1 MARLG
6 TFFSKQTLTA
16 GLPYFEYQLEAAREA
31 VIPWLERR
39 MQLDGIA
46 VADFGAHQGGLLE
59 ALRRDDRVASAVGIE
74 LNADVV
80 DKSPFVPDERFELV
94 TGDLTALGPELGSFD
109 LIVLHDV
116 LEHVV
121 EVDDVLRASAARLAP
136 EGRLLVVFPP
146 YGSAFGGHQQLAE
159 GWARAA
165 PFLHLLPAPLFFR
178 LARPAAGNEYMTVED
193 ALGDMQA
200 VRRTR
205 LTLAKAER
213 AFKRAGL
220 ETADREL
227 FLVRPEHSLR
237 YGIRARGAG
246 PLGRLP
252 VVRELAVSGAYY
264 LLQRGD

>member
-1 MARLG
+1 MAGIG

-31 VIPWLERR
+31 VIPWLDRR
-39 MQLDGIA
+39 LPLEGIA

-59 ALRRDDRVASAVGIE
+59 ALRRDGRVASAVGIE

-80 DKSPFVPDERFELV
+80 DRSPFVPDERFRLV
-94 TGDLTALGPELGSFD
+94 AGDLTALDPELRVFD

-121 EVDDVLRASAARLAP
+121 RVGEVLRAAVGRLARD
-136 EGRLLVVFPP
+136 GRLLVVFPP

-165 PFLHLLPAPLFFR
+165 PFLHFLPAPLFFR
-178 LARPAAGNEYMTVED
+178 LARPAAGNEYMTTED
-193 ALGDMQA
+193 ALGDMRA

-205 LTLAKAER
+205 LTLTKAER
-213 AFKRAGL
+213 AFAGAGL
-220 ETADREL
+220 ATADREL
-227 FLVRPEHSLR
+227 FLIRPEHSLR
-237 YGIRARGAG
+237 YGIRTRTAG

-252 VVRELAVSGAYY
+252 GIRELAVSGAFY
-264 LLQRGD
+264 LLKR

>member
-1 MARLG
+1 MARLT

-31 VIPWLERR
+31 VIPWLDRR
-39 MQLDGIA
+39 MRLDGIA
-46 VADFGAHQGGLLE
+46 VGDFGAHQGGLLE
-59 ALRRDDRVASAVGIE
+59 ALRRDGRVARATGIE
-74 LNADVV
+74 LSADVV
-80 DKSPFVPDERFELV
+80 DRSPFVGDERFDLV
-94 TGDLTALGPELGSFD
+94 AGDLTALEPEIGPFD

-116 LEHVV
+116 LEHVI
-121 EVDDVLRASAARLAP
+121 EVDAVLRASAERLAP
-136 EGRLLVVFPP
+136 GGRLLVVFPP
-146 YGSAFGGHQQLAE
+146 YVSAFGGHQQLAE

-193 ALGDMQA
+193 ALGDMRA

-205 LTLAKAER
+205 LTLTKAER
-213 AFKRAGL
+213 AFARAGL
-220 ETADREL
+220 TTVERDL

-237 YGIRARGAG
+237 YGIRTRTAG

-252 VVRELAVSGAYY
+252 GVRELAVSGAYY
-264 LLQRGD
+264 LLERA

>member
-31 VIPWLERR
+31 VIPWLDRR
-39 MQLDGIA
+39 IALDGIA
-46 VADFGAHQGGLLE
+46 VGDFGAHQGGLIE
-59 ALRRDDRVASAVGIE
+59 ALRRDGRVARATGIE
-74 LNADVV
+74 LNAAVV
-80 DKSPFVPDERFELV
+80 EQSPFVGDERFQLV
-94 TGDLTALGPELGSFD
+94 AGDLTALDPGFGPFD

-121 EVDDVLRASAARLAP
+121 RVDEVLHASADRLAP
-136 EGRLLVVFPP
+136 AGRLLVVFPP

-178 LARPAAGNEYMTVED
+178 LARPGAGNEYMTVED
-193 ALGDMQA
+193 ALGDLRA
-200 VRRTR
+200 VRLTR
-205 LTLAKAER
+205 LTLTKAER
-213 AFKRAGL
+213 AFARAGL
-220 ETADREL
+220 ATADREL

-237 YGIRARGAG
+237 YGIRTRAAG
-246 PLGRLP
+246 PLGRVP
-252 VVRELAVSGAYY
+252 GVRELAVSGAYY
-264 LLQRGD
+264 LLKRV